1 MAGGNDNMDW
11 LYERGDGRNVPDAQQ
26 HTRALSDAEEEA
38 LAKRAPS
45 GGTQQSAGENRT
57 RMSFGQSPDSPAEP
71 PAKSTRRKTFS
82 ENDLDDARPRGSAR
96 GSQPRGAAG
105 ASAAG
110 AAGRSSTR
118 PSQTRPEPPGPP
130 QGPPSGRPP
139 GPPPGPGR
147 PPRDRKRH
155 PVRNAALVLVLAVV
169 LIMGYL
175 VGVPVKAWAGSE
187 KVAAAPEGKR
197 PGAQPGNLY
206 LLVGSDSRKGLS
218 KKQQKKLGTG
228 SVEGQRTDTMM
239 LLYVPRSGEPALIS
253 LPRDSFVDIPG
264 NGKNKLNTAYAFG
277 GPQLL
282 VKTVEQDTGLRVDGY
297 MEVGFG
303 GFVNVIDAVDGIKM
317 CPKTAIKDKDSHLD
331 LKKGCQKMDGVTALG
346 YVRMRKAD
354 PLGDLG
360 RVKRQ
365 REMLSALAKKVATP
379 ASVVNPVRYWNL
391 NHAVAESITTG
402 EDTSTIDVG
411 RMGLAMRKISA
422 GDGLTLTVPISDA
435 NASTSAG
442 SSVLWDEEKSQAIFS
457 EIAEGDTSKL
467 KRFVKKS

>member
-11 LYERGDGRNVPDAQQ
+11 LYGRGDGRNVPDAQQ
-26 HTRALSDAEEEA
+26 HTRAMSAAEDEA
-38 LAKRAPS
+38 FAKRAGAAGGPS
-45 GGTQQSAGENRT
+45 KAGAENR
-57 RMSFGQSPDSPAEP
+57 RMSFSQSPDSPAEP
-71 PAKSTRRKTFS
+71 PAKSPHRKTFS
-82 ENDLDDARPRGSAR
+82 ENDLAPARPRGSGDR
-96 GSQPRGAAG
+96 SAG
-105 ASAAG
+105 ASAA
-110 AAGRSSTR
+110 AASGRPTN
-118 PSQTRPEPPGPP
+118 TRPEPPGPP
-130 QGPPSGRPP
+130 QGPPPGPPQGRPPGSGRPP
-139 GPPPGPGR
+139 R
-147 PPRDRKRH
+147 PRRRR
-155 PVRNAALVLVLAVV
+155 PVRNAALVLVLALV
-169 LIMGYL
+169 LILGYL
-175 VGVPVKAWAGSE
+175 VGVPIKAWAGTE
-187 KVAAAPEGKR
+187 KVAAAPSGDR
-197 PGAQPGNLY
+197 PSAQPGNLY

-264 NGKNKLNTAYAFG
+264 NGKNKLNTAYSFG

-282 VKTVEQDTGLRVDGY
+282 VQSIEQNTGLRVDGY

-303 GFVNVIDAVDGIKM
+303 GFVNVIDAVDGITM

-365 REMLSALAKKVATP
+365 REMLSAVAKKVATP
-379 ASVVNPVRYWNL
+379 ASVLNPVRYWNL
-391 NHAVAESITTG
+391 NHAVAGSITTG
-402 EDTSTIDVG
+402 EDTSTFDVA
-411 RMGLAMRKISA
+411 RMGLAMKKIS
-422 GDGLTLTVPISDA
+422 GSKGLTLTVPIGDA

-442 SSVLWDEEKSQAIFS
+442 SSVLWDEEESKAMFG
-457 EIAEGDTSKL
+457 EIAKGDTSKL
-467 KRFVKKS
+467 KRFVKKG